1 MGYYGIT
8 GWSGGGRRPINYG
21 LKAGQF
27 RTGKYNVFQNKTVI
41 NNNIF
46 AGGYGGFNY
55 GYYDQQC
62 CGSGSSTPKWM
73 NWMMGIG
80 LGTSLLG
87 GIFSLFGG
95 EKTEGGGETPEA
107 KPETDEFASAKT
119 LYPDWRFAK
128 EGDTYY
134 AVKGETQ
141 LTGTSVND
149 LLGQI
154 GQINDEDEETVPK
167 QPEVVEQGPKAPE
180 QQTLTE
186 LEQKYLND
194 TEASGYKPVKFDEN
208 NLTDIIKALQGVYD
222 YGKNSAGKDIGDF
235 EDAKVNS
242 PDSLTN
248 LKADSEFIMEGRKYK
263 IINKNGYIYA
273 QDLTTQHP
281 KQMYIVELKPGG
293 GYQLSQREYTDT
305 DGYGTGAY

>member
-154 GQINDEDEETVPK
+154 KNMGKDQEAAPAPKEKTTPEPK
-167 QPEVVEQGPKAPE
+167 QKEQP
-180 QQTLTE
+180 TLTE
-186 LEQKYLND
+186 LENAYQQNAD
-194 TEASGYKPVKFDEN
+194 GYSPVKFDGANFANIFN
-208 NLTDIIKALQGVYD
+208 NLTGVFD
-222 YGKNSAGKDIGDF
+222 YGKDKNGNEIGDF
-235 EDAKVNS
+235 ANAKADLNGQTTFKEGSEITIGGKKYEILKSEDGFVYLKDAKS
-242 PDSLTN
+242 T
-248 LKADSEFIMEGRKYK
+248 R
-263 IINKNGYIYA
+263 NGDQIYI
-273 QDLTTQHP
+273 LEKTP
-281 KQMYIVELKPGG
+281 SG
-293 GYQLSQREYTDT
+293 GYQLSQRSFTDT
-305 DGYGTGAY
+305 TGFGKAAW

>member
-46 AGGYGGFNY
+46 AGGYSGFNY

-154 GQINDEDEETVPK
+154 GQINDEDEETYYCYINQDEIDDIQEEHLV
-167 QPEVVEQGPKAPE
+167 
-180 QQTLTE
+180 
-186 LEQKYLND
+186 QKYLSDVNIGKMIARQRY
-194 TEASGYKPVKFDEN
+194 EEYK
-208 NLTDIIKALQGVYD
+208 L
-222 YGKNSAGKDIGDF
+222 
-235 EDAKVNS
+235 
-242 PDSLTN
+242 
-248 LKADSEFIMEGRKYK
+248 
-263 IINKNGYIYA
+263 NK
-273 QDLTTQHP
+273 
-281 KQMYIVELKPGG
+281 
-293 GYQLSQREYTDT
+293 
-305 DGYGTGAY
+305 

>member
-119 LYPDWRFAK
+119 LYPEWRFAK

-154 GQINDEDEETVPK
+154 GQINDEDEETGPK
-167 QPEVVEQGPKAPE
+167 QPEVVEQGPKVPE

-194 TEASGYKPVKFDEN
+194 TEASGYSPVKFDGAN
-208 NLTDIIKALQGVYD
+208 LSDIFSNLTGVFD
-222 YGKNSAGKDIGDF
+222 YGKGIGDF
-235 EDAKVNS
+235 ANATADLNGQTTLKEGSEITIGGKKYEIFKSEDGFVYLEDTGTARKKQIYILEKTPS
-242 PDSLTN
+242 
-248 LKADSEFIMEGRKYK
+248 GR
-263 IINKNGYIYA
+263 
-273 QDLTTQHP
+273 
-281 KQMYIVELKPGG
+281 
-293 GYQLSQREYTDT
+293 YQLSQRSFTNTE
-305 DGYGTGAY
+305 GYGKAAW

>member
-46 AGGYGGFNY
+46 AGGYSGFNY

-167 QPEVVEQGPKAPE
+167 QPAVVEQGPKAPE
-180 QQTLTE
+180 QPTLTE
-186 LEQKYLND
+186 LEQQYQENNVND
-194 TEASGYKPVKFDEN
+194 YSPVKFDGAN
-208 NLTDIIKALQGVYD
+208 LSDIFKNLTGVFD
-222 YGKNSAGKDIGDF
+222 YGEGIGDF
-235 EDAKVNS
+235 ANA
-242 PDSLTN
+242 
-248 LKADSEFIMEGRKYK
+248 KADLNGKTSFKEGDTIKIGNKDYTIIKSEDGFVYLKDTKSTR
-263 IINKNGYIYA
+263 NGDQIYI
-273 QDLTTQHP
+273 LEKTP
-281 KQMYIVELKPGG
+281 SG
-293 GYQLSQREYTDT
+293 GYQLSQRSFTNTE
-305 DGYGTGAY
+305 GYGKAAW

>member
-119 LYPDWRFAK
+119 LYPEWRFAK

-167 QPEVVEQGPKAPE
+167 QPAVVEQGPKAPE
-180 QQTLTE
+180 QPTLTE
-186 LEQKYLND
+186 LEQQYQENNVND
-194 TEASGYKPVKFDEN
+194 YSPVKFDGAN
-208 NLTDIIKALQGVYD
+208 LSDIFKNLTGVFD
-222 YGKNSAGKDIGDF
+222 YGEGIGDF
-235 EDAKVNS
+235 ANA
-242 PDSLTN
+242 
-248 LKADSEFIMEGRKYK
+248 KADLNGKTSFKEGDTIKIGNKDYTIIKSEDGFVYLKDTKSTR
-263 IINKNGYIYA
+263 NGDQIYI
-273 QDLTTQHP
+273 LEKTP
-281 KQMYIVELKPGG
+281 SG
-293 GYQLSQREYTDT
+293 GYQLSQRSFTNTE
-305 DGYGTGAY
+305 GYGKAAW